1 MQKSLYEASMPSAKI
16 RIPRSR
22 SNLTLVKERNHSQVD
37 IWVIPACFLR
47 HNGLARVRRVAKSMK
62 MKVERVTWLA
72 KVNYGDKEGYG
83 HRELVAIGK
92 AMVANVPGL
101 KCAWIHPRIPTRSCL
116 PRPTNISAVPFQP
129 LSISASVSCCASFR
143 TRSRARASSPRPR
156 VTETG
161 TS

>member
-1 MQKSLYEASMPSAKI
+1 M
-16 RIPRSR
+16 
-22 SNLTLVKERNHSQVD
+22 KERNHSQVD

-83 HRELVAIGK
+83 HRELVAIGR

-101 KCAWIHPRIPTRSCL
+101 KCAWIHPRIPTRSCNVHL
-116 PRPTNISAVPFQP
+116 GGPISTSVHFSFSLMLRFIPDEIPSKSFFSQASGYRDWDQLNKDYQVLQCHFRGC
-129 LSISASVSCCASFR
+129 LSLN
-143 TRSRARASSPRPR
+143 
-156 VTETG
+156 
-161 TS
+161 